1 MWYALCNRKEFSE
14 FVLGGRP
21 AFEST
26 VKQDDDIPH
35 LNFAVDQILLCWNR
49 DPKKVREFPILAVV
63 DDERL
68 ESTLGLLNSSP
79 SIVSPFTSIC
89 RVISAST
96 ARSYQKRVPVSGVS
110 LVLDAMMGLC
120 FAEAIVL
127 SEGQVNFQDLSPAI
141 CRRTLSFAWSK
152 ALSSAIPDSH
162 FMNLIKGWAEAY
174 AATSSSTRADSIR
187 EKIALLTP
195 ILMLAAELYY
205 GLPPSNAV
213 GELCRAIVQGDKQ
226 TQESV
231 WKLLC
236 ARLPET
242 ASLAVLAAANR
253 EERGAYLQAIL
264 KHVYVDGANDELGA
278 IICAFIATQI
288 APGSLQ
294 HMDFLATYPDS
305 RLLLWY
311 GFFALLQRPQGSTN
325 AAGGPIARMLRDV
338 RRAEA
343 FNIGPEADISIEE
356 FKLLARAD
364 IGSLAKKL
372 SHANEIEIEV
382 IPLVSCTFR
391 YPSRPTKQQELFEA
405 ERVSSPEKSRDDV
418 AIAREIDADKINEAI
433 RILEQVASS
442 VRPTIGSL
450 YEKGATKRTRK
461 RI

>member
-1 MWYALCNRKEFSE
+1 MWYALCSRKEFSE

-21 AFEST
+21 MFGST
-26 VKQDDDIPH
+26 VERDDDFPP
-35 LNFAVDQILLCWNR
+35 LNFSPDQILLGWNL
-49 DPKKVREFPILAVV
+49 DPRSGRELPVLAVV

-68 ESTLGLLNSSP
+68 DSTLGLLNSSP

-89 RVISAST
+89 RVISTST
-96 ARSYQKRVPVSGVS
+96 ARSYWKRNQVSGVS
-110 LVLDAMMGLC
+110 LVMDAMVGLC

-152 ALSSAIPDSH
+152 ALGSAIPHSN
-162 FMNLIKGWAEAY
+162 FTNLIKGWAEAY
-174 AATSSSTRADSIR
+174 AVTSSSTRADSIR
-187 EKIALLTP
+187 EKIAAITP

-205 GLPPSNAV
+205 GLPSSNSV
-213 GELCRAIVQGDKQ
+213 GELCSAIVRGDKQ

-242 ASLAVLAAANR
+242 VSLAALGTANR
-253 EERGAYLQAIL
+253 EERGSYLQAIL
-264 KHVYVDGANDELGA
+264 KHVYVGGANDELGA

-294 HMDFLATYPDS
+294 HMDFLTNYPDS

-311 GFFALLQRPQGSTN
+311 GFFGLLQRPQGGANVAGSP
-325 AAGGPIARMLRDV
+325 AARVLRDV
-338 RRAEA
+338 RRAES
-343 FNIGPEADISIEE
+343 FNTGPEADVSIEE
-356 FKLLARAD
+356 FRMLVRAD
-364 IGSLAKKL
+364 IGSLSKKL
-372 SHANEIEIEV
+372 GHANEIEIEV
-382 IPLVSCTFR
+382 VPLVSCTFR
-391 YPSRPTKQQELFEA
+391 FPSRPTKQQELFEA
-405 ERVSSPEKSRDDV
+405 ERTSSLGKLMDDM
-418 AIAREIDADKINEAI
+418 AIAREMDAERINEAI

-442 VRPTIGSL
+442 VRPTSGRP

-461 RI
+461 RD